1 MESGQRQTFAVMHL
15 SSELAVF
22 YLVEYTCLEDIIV
35 LEEARREITFG
46 VEAFQNGFISF
57 ETVRDVCELLQ
68 GFKQI
73 MREYDCVN
81 YRLVATTAMREA
93 QNKAYIV
100 DQIKIKT
107 GLQLEVLDISVENYY
122 IYTALFREALDNK
135 FVYNR
140 IADSNAP
147 GGVKNIL
154 FADVSSGG
162 MSVALYAENELQYQH
177 NINISAMRIRENFT
191 RAQREN
197 IDFPQALEE
206 LVAASVENIVSDL
219 QHEMIQSVVFAGA
232 EVPLLL
238 KMLRH
243 QLRSGYVVIDRLEFL
258 ELYKSIRFLG
268 AVQLTKRFGL
278 IEDEAEYILP
288 MMTIYRDVLQMTA
301 AQEIIV
307 TRTGFIQGL
316 AVEAVV
322 KRVNSSWA
330 EVIEKHIYQLACA
343 YAEKYHYD
351 VKHAIAIEQYAMK
364 IFDSMSAVHGMGQRE
379 RFLLQIACVFHD
391 IGKHIGLRRHY
402 LNSFHLVKSYDL
414 LGFSDAER
422 GIIAYVAYFHSSDPP
437 DIDSPDMREFS
448 EIQRMTISKLAAI
461 IRIADALDRSHLQKI
476 LSIDVVIAGE
486 ELQITMKYRGNTALE
501 EWMFEEKAEFFEE
514 VYGIIPILLKGV

>member
-1 MESGQRQTFAVMHL
+1 MESEHRQTFAVMHL

-22 YLVEYTCLEDIIV
+22 YLVEYTCLEDIRL

-73 MREYDCVN
+73 MRENGCDS

-100 DQIKIKT
+100 DQIKIKS
-107 GLQLEVLDISVENYY
+107 GLDLEVLDISVENYY

-140 IADSNAP
+140 MAEDNSSS
-147 GGVKNIL
+147 GVKNIL

-177 NINISAMRIRENFT
+177 NINISAMRIREKFT
-191 RAQREN
+191 RSQRED
-197 IDFPQALEE
+197 IDFPRALEE

-258 ELYKSIRFLG
+258 ELYKSIRYLG

-288 MMTIYRDVLQMTA
+288 MMTIYRDILQMTA

-316 AVEAVV
+316 AIEAVV
-322 KRVNSSWA
+322 RKVNSAWDD
-330 EVIEKHIYQLACA
+330 VIQKHIYQLACA
-343 YAEKYHYD
+343 YAEKYNYD
-351 VKHAIAIEQYAMK
+351 AKHAVAIEQYSLR
-364 IFDSMSAVHGMGQRE
+364 IFDSMAAVHGMAKRE

-422 GIIAYVAYFHSSDPP
+422 AMIAYVAYYHSSNPP
-437 DIDSPDMREFS
+437 DIASPELREFS

-461 IRIADALDRSHLQKI
+461 IRIADALDRSHQQKI
-476 LSIDVVIAGE
+476 TAIEIVVAGE
-486 ELQITMKYRGNTALE
+486 ELQITMKYHGNTALE
-501 EWMFEEKAEFFEE
+501 EWMFEEKADFFEE
-514 VYGIIPILLKGV
+514 VYGIIPVLRKGV